1 MTERNTAEDIAG
13 IVAQESEESE
23 RAYEAEQAG
32 YTAPLRDG
40 TIITH
45 RGQRSRVFSI
55 RLAESEVAAL
65 EAAAER
71 AGVPA
76 STLAR
81 SWIAERL
88 AAGDDTTDVHG
99 IADALAAFSRRLAA
113 L

>member
-1 MTERNTAEDIAG
+1 MTDDEKSIDG
-13 IVAQESEESE
+13 IL
-23 RAYEAEQAG
+23 RDEAEAAEADPD
-32 YTAPLRDG
+32 APAKPG
-40 TIITH
+40 TVITRH
-45 RGQRSRVFSI
+45 GQRSRVYSI
-55 RLAESEVAAL
+55 RLGESEIDAL

-81 SWIAERL
+81 AWIAERL
-88 AAGDDTTDVHG
+88 AADGHTTDVRA